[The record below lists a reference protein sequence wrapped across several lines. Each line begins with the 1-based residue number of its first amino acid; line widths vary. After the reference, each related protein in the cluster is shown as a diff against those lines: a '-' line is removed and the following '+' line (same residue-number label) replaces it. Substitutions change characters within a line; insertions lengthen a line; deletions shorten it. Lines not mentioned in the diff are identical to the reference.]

1 MVIDTKEIVVRDAIT
16 IDREKSV
23 RSAVSFMNYF
33 KVSSLIVTEEDYPV
47 GMFTVKDVPASEQEM
62 LTVGDVMSEPLKWV
76 RYNTTLSEVA
86 ETMEYEKISKIPI
99 FGNLSSG
106 PILLGVY
113 VYEKILAKEE
123 LELEP

>member
-33 KVSSLIVTEEDYPV
+33 KASSLIVTEDDYPV

-86 ETMEYEKISKIPI
+86 EIMEEEKISKIPI

-106 PILLGVY
+106 PILRGVY
-113 VYEKILAKEE
+113 VLDKKEE
-123 LELEP
+123 RIELER

>member
-1 MVIDTKEIVVRDAIT
+1 MRIDTKEIVVRDAIT

-33 KVSSLIVTEEDYPV
+33 KVDSLIVTESDYPV
-47 GMFTVKDVPASEQEM
+47 GMFTVKDVPVSEQEM
-62 LTVGDVMSEPLKWV
+62 TTVGDVMSEPLKWV

-86 ETMEYEKISKIPI
+86 EIMEQEKVGRLPI

-113 VYEKILAKEE
+113 VHKAKTVENE
-123 LELEP
+123 LELES

>member
-1 MVIDTKEIVVRDAIT
+1 
-16 IDREKSV
+16 
-23 RSAVSFMNYF
+23 MNYF
-33 KVSSLIVTEEDYPV
+33 KVSNLIVTEADYPV

-76 RYNTTLSEVA
+76 RYNTTISEVA
-86 ETMEYEKISKIPI
+86 EIMEEEKISKIPI

-113 VYEKILAKEE
+113 VLDKKVLKEE

>member
-1 MVIDTKEIVVRDAIT
+1 MVINTKEIVVRDAIT

-23 RSAVSFMNYF
+23 RSAVSLMNYF
-33 KVSSLIVTEEDYPV
+33 KVSNLIVTESDYPV
-47 GMFTVKDVPASEQEM
+47 GIFTAKDVPASEQEM
-62 LTVGDVMSEPLKWV
+62 LTVGNVMSEPLKWV

-86 ETMEYEKISKIPI
+86 EIMEEEKISKIPI

-113 VYEKILAKEE
+113 VHDKKDVK
-123 LELEP
+123 LELER

>member
-16 IDREKSV
+16 IDREKAV

-76 RYNTTLSEVA
+76 RYNTTISEVA
-86 ETMEYEKISKIPI
+86 EIMEEEKISKIPI

-113 VYEKILAKEE
+113 VLDKKALKEE

>member
-47 GMFTVKDVPASEQEM
+47 GMFTVNDVPASEQEM

-76 RYNTTLSEVA
+76 RYNATLSEVA

-113 VYEKILAKEE
+113 VYEKKLVKKE

>member
-1 MVIDTKEIVVRDAIT
+1 MGIDTKEIVVRDAIT

-33 KVSSLIVTEEDYPV
+33 KVKGLVVTEADYPV
-47 GMFTVKDVPASEQEM
+47 GMFTIKNVPSTEQEM
-62 LTVGDVMSEPLKWV
+62 LTVGDVMSEPLMWV

-86 ETMEYEKISKIPI
+86 EIMEDERISRIPI

-113 VYEKILAKEE
+113 VHEEKTVKKEIE
-123 LELEP
+123 AES

>member
-1 MVIDTKEIVVRDAIT
+1 MGIETKDIVVRDAIT

-33 KVSSLIVTEEDYPV
+33 KVKGLIVTEDDYPV
-47 GMFTVKDVPASEQEM
+47 GMFTSKNVPASEHEM
-62 LTVGDVMSEPLKWV
+62 LTVGDVMSEPLMWV
-76 RYNTTLSEVA
+76 RYNTILSEVA
-86 ETMEYEKISKIPI
+86 EIMEDEQISRIPI

-113 VYEKILAKEE
+113 VHEEKVVEEE
-123 LELEP
+123 LELEG

>member
-1 MVIDTKEIVVRDAIT
+1 MGIDTKEIVVRDAIT

-33 KVSSLIVTEEDYPV
+33 KVKGLVVTEADYPV
-47 GMFTVKDVPASEQEM
+47 GMFTIKNVPSTEQEM
-62 LTVGDVMSEPLKWV
+62 LTVGDVMSEPLMWV

-86 ETMEYEKISKIPI
+86 EIMEDERISRIPI

-113 VYEKILAKEE
+113 VHEEKTVKEE
-123 LELEP
+123 IEAES

>member
-1 MVIDTKEIVVRDAIT
+1 MDIDTKEIVVRDAIT

-23 RSAVSFMNYF
+23 RSALSFMNYF
-33 KVSSLIVTEEDYPV
+33 KVSNLIVTEKDYPV
-47 GMFTVKDVPASEQEM
+47 GMFTSSDAPASEHEII
-62 LTVGDVMSEPLKWV
+62 TVGEVMSEPLKWV

-86 ETMEYEKISKIPI
+86 DIMKTEKISKIPI

-113 VYEKILAKEE
+113 VYEEKPVHEE
-123 LELEP
+123 LEMES

>member
-33 KVSSLIVTEEDYPV
+33 KVSNLIVTEADYPV

-62 LTVGDVMSEPLKWV
+62 LTVGAVMSEPLKWV
-76 RYNTTLSEVA
+76 RYNTTISEVA
-86 ETMEYEKISKIPI
+86 EIMEEEKISKIPI

-113 VYEKILAKEE
+113 VLDKKALKEE

>member
-47 GMFTVKDVPASEQEM
+47 GMFTVNDVPASEQEM

-106 PILLGVY
+106 Y
-113 VYEKILAKEE
+113 F
-123 LELEP
+123 

>member
-1 MVIDTKEIVVRDAIT
+1 MRIDTKEIVVRDAIT

-33 KVSSLIVTEEDYPV
+33 KVDSLIVTEGDYPV
-47 GMFTVKDVPASEQEM
+47 GMFTAKDVPTSEQEM
-62 LTVGDVMSEPLKWV
+62 TKVGDVMSEPLKWV

-86 ETMEYEKISKIPI
+86 EIMEYEQVGRLPI

-113 VYEKILAKEE
+113 VHKAKPVENE
-123 LELEP
+123 LELES

>member
-1 MVIDTKEIVVRDAIT
+1 MRIDTKEIVVRDAIT

-33 KVSSLIVTEEDYPV
+33 KVDSLIVTESDYPV
-47 GMFTVKDVPASEQEM
+47 GMFTVKDVPVSEQEM
-62 LTVGDVMSEPLKWV
+62 TTVGDVMSEPLKWV

-86 ETMEYEKISKIPI
+86 EIMEQEKVGRLPI

-113 VYEKILAKEE
+113 VHKAKPVENE
-123 LELEP
+123 LELES